1 MLTPSFSF
9 DLQQKQLKDKLGA
22 DWQLVIDWP
31 SFEKGTNDATATS
44 DAAKSDRWRLPQCVY
59 ERYCEPIGREM
70 AAMDADTAEAVNEVV
85 TEKKIVISLDPETV
99 DARYSV
105 KVGKTIDVLV
115 QQDRLSGEYPYSSTT
130 TITAV
135 IEKTL

>member
-1 MLTPSFSF
+1 
-9 DLQQKQLKDKLGA
+9 
-22 DWQLVIDWP
+22 
-31 SFEKGTNDATATS
+31 
-44 DAAKSDRWRLPQCVY
+44 VY

-70 AAMDADTAEAVNEVV
+70 AEMDADTAEAVNEAV

-135 IEKTL
+135 IENTL